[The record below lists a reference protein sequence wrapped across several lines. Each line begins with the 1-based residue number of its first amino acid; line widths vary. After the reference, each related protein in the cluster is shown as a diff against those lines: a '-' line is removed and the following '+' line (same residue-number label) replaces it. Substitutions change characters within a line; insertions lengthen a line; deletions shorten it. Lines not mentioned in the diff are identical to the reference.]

1 MNKDSDFDTGPKAP
15 GEEMEYIFDRKMRK
29 ASRGTILT
37 FVAIGAL
44 CLLIALILGLIWLFN
59 GRMPE
64 ETINGALILLMI
76 GCIAFLYPAQER
88 RRFHWLLGKCRINE
102 NGIYIHL
109 FRENV
114 EFVSWSSI
122 IDIEHKQM
130 NIDSL
135 THVSV
140 ICCYKSLAGKTLLD
154 HAPKIGEQ
162 NSLYKEFYQLR
173 DEVITIGY
181 TKDRM
186 HQIRTF
192 LKKNADS

>member
-1 MNKDSDFDTGPKAP
+1 MNKDSDFDTGLKTPDD
-15 GEEMEYIFDRKMRK
+15 GMEYIFDSKTRK

-37 FVAIGAL
+37 FVTIGGVCVL
-44 CLLIALILGLIWLFN
+44 CAVILVFIWVFN
-59 GRMPE
+59 GKTPDD
-64 ETINGALILLMI
+64 TINGALILLMI

-88 RRFHWLLGKCRINE
+88 RRLHWLLGKCRINE
-102 NGIYIHL
+102 DGIHIHL
-109 FRENV
+109 FKENV
-114 EFVSWSSI
+114 EFISWSSI
-122 IDIEHKQM
+122 VDIEHKQM

-140 ICCYKSLAGKTLLD
+140 ICCYKSLTGKTLLD
-154 HAPKIGEQ
+154 HASKVGAQ

-173 DEVITIGY
+173 DEVLTIGY

-192 LKKNADS
+192 LKENSDN